1 MSRFDRYKLYQ
12 VVKNATGYHLGSVIP
27 STIVGAPF
35 LHPVCKKRSMIKY
48 YLILSDQLSNQ
59 STADQLRVGANRPE
73 AKVRTHKLMMTL
85 KILNRIC
92 TCLMF
97 FGGAVSFDQAVS
109 SPTKLFSSILFW
121 CTSLAEIIFRCT
133 LWVHSTKDKNRIESR
148 TDIIFPI

>member
-1 MSRFDRYKLYQ
+1 
-12 VVKNATGYHLGSVIP
+12 
-27 STIVGAPF
+27 
-35 LHPVCKKRSMIKY
+35 MIKY
-48 YLILSDQLSNQ
+48 FSILSDQLSNQ

-85 KILNRIC
+85 RILNRIC

-109 SPTKLFSSILFW
+109 SPTQLFSSILFW
-121 CTSLAEIIFRCT
+121 CTSLAEIVFRCT

-148 TDIIFPI
+148 TDIIFPIWCENCLAHPSTNYPYILNRYLVVGGCSGCILNWSHWRKASP

>member
-1 MSRFDRYKLYQ
+1 
-12 VVKNATGYHLGSVIP
+12 
-27 STIVGAPF
+27 
-35 LHPVCKKRSMIKY
+35 MIKY

-85 KILNRIC
+85 RILNRIC

-109 SPTKLFSSILFW
+109 SPTQLFSSILFW
-121 CTSLAEIIFRCT
+121 CTSLAEIVFRCT
-133 LWVHSTKDKNRIESR
+133 L
-148 TDIIFPI
+148 

>member
-1 MSRFDRYKLYQ
+1 MVALNKPINLFTWPWW
-12 VVKNATGYHLGSVIP
+12 TGNKAFSFLNENLKK
-27 STIVGAPF
+27 F

-85 KILNRIC
+85 RILNRIC

-109 SPTKLFSSILFW
+109 SPTQLFSSILFW